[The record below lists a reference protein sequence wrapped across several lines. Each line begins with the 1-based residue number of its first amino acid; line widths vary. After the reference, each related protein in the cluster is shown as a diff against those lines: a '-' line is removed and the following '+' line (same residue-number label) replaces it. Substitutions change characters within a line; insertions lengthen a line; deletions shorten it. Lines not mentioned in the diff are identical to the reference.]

1 MIIKENKMENNEV
14 WKYIL
19 GYEGLYKISNKG
31 RVKSIGYGKE
41 RILKPANN
49 GRGYLKVDLCKN
61 GDKKWCLVHRLV
73 AQAFIPNPNNLPE
86 VNHLDENKE
95 NNRVENLEFCDRK
108 YNCNYGTTKQRMIKK
123 LSKTV
128 FQYSKDGE
136 FIKEWKSVMDV
147 ERNLGYAQTNISSCC
162 LGKYKSAYG
171 FVWRYKQII

>member
-1 MIIKENKMENNEV
+1 MNNEV
-14 WKYIL
+14 WKDIE
-19 GYEGLYKISNKG
+19 GYEGLYKISDKG

-49 GRGYLKVDLCKN
+49 GRGYLLVDLCKN
-61 GDKKWCLVHRLV
+61 NEKKHFLVHRIV

-86 VNHLDENKE
+86 VNHRDENKE

-128 FQYSKDGE
+128 LQYSKDGE
-136 FIKEWKSVMDV
+136 FIKEWKSTKDI
-147 ERNLGYAQTNISSCC
+147 ERNLGYSHSFISACC
-162 LGKYKSAYG
+162 RGKCKSAYD
-171 FVWRYKQII
+171 FVWRYK

>member
-1 MIIKENKMENNEV
+1 MNNEV
-14 WKYIL
+14 WKDIL
-19 GYEGLYKISNKG
+19 GYEGLYQVSDKG

-49 GRGYLKVDLCKN
+49 GRGYLLVGLCKN
-61 GDKKWCLVHRLV
+61 NEKKHFLVHRIV

-86 VNHLDENKE
+86 VNHRDENKE

-128 FQYSKDGE
+128 LQYSKDGK
-136 FIKEWKSVMDV
+136 FIREWKSTKDI
-147 ERNLGYAQTNISSCC
+147 ERNLGYSHSFISACC
-162 LGKYKSAYG
+162 RGKYKSGYEYI
-171 FVWRYKQII
+171 WKYII